1 MFLKSLIIS
10 SSSGEIRNISFHLGA
25 NLIVDETVKLTDT
38 DTGNNV
44 GKTTVLKLI
53 DFCLGGS
60 PDLIYKDTE
69 SKKIFENVK
78 SFLENEEVVIT
89 LVLIKDFM
97 DENSQK
103 ITIRRNFLNR
113 NKKIMEINGENLPG
127 SSGKDF
133 EEKLDL
139 LLIGRREDSKPTMRQ
154 LLAHNIRHT
163 DIRINNTLRMVNAY
177 TSLPEYE
184 ILFLF
189 MFGIQIPNRS
199 GLLKKLKIENDYR
212 NRLIKNQGKNE
223 VELQLS
229 LINDKLKMLNEQKS
243 KLNINEN
250 YENDL
255 YQLNTIKYHISRTSS
270 EISELTLRKELIL
283 ETKKE
288 LESDISS
295 VDTDELKEIYSQ
307 ATSLIGKVQKSF
319 EELVEYHNN
328 MVIEKIRFIIQD
340 VPEIDVDL
348 EILKNELSILLIQ
361 EKDLTL
367 KISNSDTFK
376 DLEKIIED
384 LNMNSQKKGE
394 LEKSLSQIIE
404 VENNISKLDE
414 DIESIDKDIFSEEF
428 SKKIQKQLVKFNRFF
443 STVSNEL
450 YGEEY
455 GITFDKV
462 TDKKSKKPI
471 YSFTSF
477 NDNDSSGKKQG
488 EIICFDLAYILFARE
503 ENIPAVD
510 FILNDKKELMHD
522 NQLVKVSEYAK
533 KENIQLV
540 FSILEDKLPKELNT
554 DENIILR
561 LSQEEKLF
569 KIENWNK

>member
-1 MFLKSLIIS
+1 MFLKSLVIS
-10 SSSGEIRNISFHLGA
+10 SLSGEIRNIPFHLGA
-25 NLIVDETVKLTDT
+25 NLIVDETIKLTDT

-69 SKKIFENVK
+69 SKKTFENVK
-78 SFLENEEVVIT
+78 QFLETEKVVIALT
-89 LVLIKDFM
+89 LIKDFN
-97 DENSQK
+97 DPHSQSIK
-103 ITIRRNFLNR
+103 IRRNFLSR
-113 NKKIMEINGENLPG
+113 SKKIMEINGKNLIG
-127 SSGKDF
+127 ASGKEF
-133 EEKLDL
+133 EEELDL
-139 LLIGRREDSKPTMRQ
+139 LLIGPREHHKPSMKQ
-154 LLAHNIRHT
+154 IIAHNIRYT
-163 DIRINNTLRMVNAY
+163 DIRINNTLRMVNNY
-177 TSLPEYE
+177 TSLSEYE

-199 GLLKKLKIENDYR
+199 GFLKKLKIENEFR
-212 NRLIKNQGKNE
+212 NRLVRNQGKNE
-223 VELQLS
+223 LELQLS
-229 LINDKLKMLNEQKS
+229 LINDKLQTLNQQKS
-243 KLNINEN
+243 QLNINEN

-255 YQLNTIKYHISRTSS
+255 YQLNNIKYQISRTSS

-283 ETKKE
+283 ETEKE

-295 VDTDELKEIYSQ
+295 VDIDALKEVYSQ
-307 ATSLIGKVQKSF
+307 ATNLIGNIQKSF
-319 EELVEYHNN
+319 EELVDYHNN
-328 MVIEKIRFIIQD
+328 MIIEKIRFIIQD
-340 VPEIDVDL
+340 IPKINEDL
-348 EILKNELSILLIQ
+348 VILQQNLNSLLTQ
-361 EKDLTL
+361 EKELTL

-376 DLEKIIED
+376 DLEKIIAD
-384 LNMNSQKKGE
+384 LNTNFHKKGE
-394 LEKSLSQIIE
+394 LEKTLSQIIE
-404 VENNISKLDE
+404 VEKNISQLDADVE
-414 DIESIDKDIFSEEF
+414 NIDKDIFSEEF
-428 SKKIQKQLVKFNRFF
+428 SKKIHAQLVKFNRFF
-443 STVSNEL
+443 STVSTEL

-462 TDKKSKKPI
+462 IDKKSKKPI

-522 NQLVKVSEYAK
+522 NQLVKVTEYAK

-540 FSILEDKLPKELNT
+540 FSILEDKLPKQLNT
-554 DENIILR
+554 DDNIILR

-569 KIENWNK
+569 KIENSDD

>member
-10 SSSGEIRNISFHLGA
+10 SISGEIRNIPFHLGA
-25 NLIVDETVKLTDT
+25 NLIVDETIKLTDT

-78 SFLENEEVVIT
+78 AFLENEKVVIT
-89 LVLIKDFM
+89 LILIKDFT
-97 DENSQK
+97 NSDSQI
-103 ITIRRNFLNR
+103 ITIRRNFLSR
-113 NKKIMEINGENLPG
+113 NKKIMEINGVNLIG
-127 SSGKDF
+127 AGGKEF
-133 EEKLDL
+133 EEQLDL
-139 LLIGRREDSKPTMRQ
+139 LLIGKREESKPTMRQ
-154 LLAHNIRHT
+154 ILAHNIRHT
-163 DIRINNTLRMVNAY
+163 DVRINNTLRMVNSY

-199 GLLKKLKIENDYR
+199 GFLKKLKIENDFR
-212 NRLIKNQGKNE
+212 NRLIKHQGKNE

-229 LINDKLKMLNEQKS
+229 LINDKLQMLNIQKS

-255 YQLNTIKYHISRTSS
+255 YQLNTIKYQISRTSS
-270 EISELTLRKELIL
+270 EISELTLRKDLIL
-283 ETKKE
+283 ETEKE

-295 VDTDELKEIYSQ
+295 IDMDALREVYSQ
-307 ATSLIGKVQKSF
+307 ASTLIGEVQKSF
-319 EELVEYHNN
+319 EDLVEYHNN
-328 MVIEKIRFIIQD
+328 MIIEKIRFIIQD
-340 VPEIDVDL
+340 IPEIDMDL
-348 EILKNELSILLIQ
+348 EKHKQKLSTLLVQ
-361 EKDLTL
+361 EKELAL

-384 LNMNSQKKGE
+384 LNSNSHKKGE
-394 LEKSLSQIIE
+394 LEKTLSQIIE
-404 VENNISKLDE
+404 VEKNISQLDN
-414 DIESIDKDIFSEEF
+414 DIENIDKDIFSEEF
-428 SKKIQKQLVKFNRFF
+428 SKKIHEQLVKFNRFF

-462 TDKKSKKPI
+462 IEKKSKKQV

-503 ENIPAVD
+503 ENIPSVD

-522 NQLVKVSEYAK
+522 NQLIKVAEYAK
-533 KENIQLV
+533 KQNIQLV
-540 FSILEDKLPKELNT
+540 FSILEDKLPQQLNT
-554 DENIILR
+554 DDNIILR

-569 KIENWNK
+569 KIENLSK